1 MSSPFT
7 RRPTR
12 APGLVSF
19 ALAALLA
26 FTSVHT
32 NAADRVLPKT
42 EPEKVGISSERL
54 TRITEMNRS
63 YVAAGKLAGTVTLV
77 ARDGKI
83 VYFDAQGTTDIS
95 TGAPMRTDSLF
106 RIYSMTKPITSVAAL
121 MLYEEGRFQLRDPIS
136 QYLPEFKE
144 MQVMRADGTLAPAG
158 AITVQQ
164 LLTHTAGFSYG
175 FSNTDPV
182 DKLYREREL
191 LAAPSLDAF
200 VERLAG
206 IPLRYEPGTR
216 WAYSVAVDV
225 TGALIERLSGQR
237 LDRFLHDRLFEP
249 LGMRDTFFEVPAD
262 KLARFGVNHVWDPT
276 AGKLSVLP
284 EQPYPRYQGT
294 TFLSGGGGLVSTA
307 EDYARFAEMLR
318 AGGQLGDV
326 RLLGPKTVQ
335 LMTMNHLPAVIADA
349 DGKRAE
355 IEDEDEHRGAGFGLG
370 VAVVEDV
377 PASGESGSVG
387 EFGWG
392 GAAGTEFW
400 VDPMEDLVVVGMIQL
415 VQTPWPWRA
424 ELKSLTYQAL
434 TELR

>member
-1 MSSPFT
+1 MHHTFPH
-7 RRPTR
+7 RPAR
-12 APGLVSF
+12 ASGFVLSVC
-19 ALAALLA
+19 AALLA
-26 FTSVHT
+26 LAGAGAH
-32 NAADRVLPKT
+32 AADRVLPLT
-42 EPEKVGISSERL
+42 RPEQVGISSERL
-54 TRITEMNRS
+54 ARITELNRS
-63 YVAAGKLAGTVTLV
+63 YIAAGKLAGTVTLI

-83 VYFDAQGTTDIS
+83 AYFDAQGVTDIS
-95 TGAPMRTDSLF
+95 TGAPMQTDSLF

-121 MLYEEGRFQLRDPIS
+121 ILYEEGRFQLRDPLS
-136 QYLPEFKE
+136 RYLPEFAD
-144 MQVMRADGTLAPAG
+144 MQVMQADGTLAPAG

-175 FSNTDPV
+175 FSDTDPV

-191 LAAPSLDAF
+191 LVAPSLDEF
-200 VERLAG
+200 VERLAD

-225 TGALIERLSGQR
+225 TGALVERLSGQR

-249 LGMRDTFFEVPAD
+249 LGMRNTFFEVPAE
-262 KLARFGVNHVWDPT
+262 KLTRFGVNHFWDPK
-276 AGKLSVLP
+276 AGKLAVLP

-318 AGGQLGDV
+318 AGGKLGDV
-326 RLLGPKTVQ
+326 RILGPKTVE
-335 LMTMNHLPAVIADA
+335 LMTMNHLSAVIASD
-349 DGKRAE
+349 DGRRAE
-355 IEDEDEHRGAGFGLG
+355 IGDADERRGTGFGLG

-377 PASGESGSVG
+377 PQSGEIGSVG
-387 EFGWG
+387 EYGWG

-400 VDPMEDLVVVGMIQL
+400 VDPVEELVVVGMIQL
-415 VQTPWPWRA
+415 VEAPWPWRA